1 MRMQYYLAAAAV
13 CLLLCGSGTGLYLAD
28 RLHRQAAS
36 LQKLVQLCVRLEG
49 LLGMRLPTA
58 VLTDMLVQ
66 EHLLPQSDDPWDEF
80 ARCTGPAQP
89 ARRELA
95 MLIGRGD
102 ADSQIAAVQLV
113 ETSLRVREREAR
125 EDAQTKGK
133 LYSTL
138 GLIGGLLAA
147 VLCI

>member
-1 MRMQYYLAAAAV
+1 MRVQYYRLAAAV

-28 RLHRQAAS
+28 RLHRQSAS
-36 LQKLVQLCVRLEG
+36 LQKLVPLCVRLEG

-66 EHLLPQSDDPWDEF
+66 EHLLPPSDDPWDVLSRF
-80 ARCTGPAQP
+80 SGPEQSAC
-89 ARRELA
+89 RELA
-95 MLIGRGD
+95 ALIGRGD
-102 ADSQIAAVQLV
+102 AESQIAAVQLI
-113 ETSLRVREREAR
+113 ETGLRVREREAR
-125 EDAQTKGK
+125 EDAQIKGK

-138 GLIGGLLAA
+138 GLLGGLLAA